1 MRVQLKVHPSNGN
14 AGVLARQQR
23 LSRSTWVDEFRASG
37 DAARLRMCS
46 RRQSAVRNANHLER
60 CIIYRRICRKKKRL
74 KVASFTPQGV
84 PILSL
89 MPDSGFDYVEEGF
102 ISDSSFLLLL
112 LQCRSNYKLPPCPRF
127 SLCSPAM
134 LNSSSPLPSASACFC
149 SAQRKIN
156 TLVSV
161 HWWQTSVQKQA
172 NWEIAKKRKT
182 IRSLL
187 LPWSWTLSSPP
198 CCLVLPIITK
208 KKCTGKNS

>member
-1 MRVQLKVHPSNGN
+1 MVTRVCWRGSSVCRGRRELTSSVPAAMQPGCECAAEGSLRSGMRTIWNG
-14 AGVLARQQR
+14 ALFIVAYVGK
-23 LSRSTWVDEFRASG
+23 RSAWKLPLT
-37 DAARLRMCS
+37 
-46 RRQSAVRNANHLER
+46 
-60 CIIYRRICRKKKRL
+60 
-74 KVASFTPQGV
+74 FTPQGV

-89 MPDSGFDYVEEGF
+89 MPDSGFDYVEEGL

-198 CCLVLPIITK
+198 CCLVLPIYYK